1 MTIYFYCLAI
11 AIVSLVGGY
20 LPLSKRISHLK
31 LQVYL
36 SLSAGAMLGAACFHM
51 LPEGAVLAGRAFG
64 WWVALGVIG
73 LYIIERFLSPHSHE
87 PTEHEEEEDHETH
100 DHPHPAPRALE
111 QSHSAAP
118 HIAGWSAVL
127 GLSIHT

>member
-51 LPEGAVLAGRAFG
+51 LPEGAQLAGRSFG
-64 WWVALGVIG
+64 WWTALGVIG
-73 LYIIERFLSPHSHE
+73 LYVIERFLSPHSHE
-87 PTEHEEEEDHETH
+87 PTETDEHEPDDKHGH
-100 DHPHPAPRALE
+100 DHHHDSVPAVSQL
-111 QSHSAAP
+111 HSPA
-118 HIAGWSAVL
+118 
-127 GLSIHT
+127 

>member
-1 MTIYFYCLAI
+1 MTIFLYCLAI
-11 AIVSLVGGY
+11 VMVSLLGGY

-51 LPEGAVLAGRAFG
+51 LPEGAALAGKFFG
-64 WWVALGVIG
+64 WWIALGIIG

-87 PTEHEEEEDHETH
+87 PTDHEDEKHQDHAH
-100 DHPHPAPRALE
+100 DYDHGAVPHVG
-111 QSHSAAP
+111 QFHSAAP
-118 HIAGWSAVL
+118 HIAG
-127 GLSIHT
+127 